1 MNTLRDENGRAD
13 GAFMRF
19 YDWMNEKLYPFL
31 GPADLGPYQPAL
43 EQTTKAL
50 CPLCH
55 EPMAEHFFD
64 RSNNDVL
71 LYCPRDENAHQED
84 QLPLDEW
91 GRTKK

>member
-1 MNTLRDENGRAD
+1 
-13 GAFMRF
+13 MRF

-43 EQTTKAL
+43 ERSIQAL
-50 CPLCH
+50 CPLCN

-64 RSNNDVL
+64 RSNKDVVF
-71 LYCPRDENAHQED
+71 YCPREEVAHQQD